1 MRRDPNFRKPDDKP
15 EHIVLD
21 IRDPEYD
28 ESKIDPDVH
37 AQKLAEMIEED
48 EKENS

>member
-1 MRRDPNFRKPDDKP
+1 MNKRPDRPD
-15 EHIVLD
+15 HIVLD

-37 AQKLAEMIEED
+37 AQKVKERDEED
-48 EKENS
+48 ALNA